1 MANFNI
7 QKVRKLMQTGQ
18 FRKALPM
25 LTKACKAESNNAELL
40 YLLGCS
46 QAQSG
51 LVNESISTLK
61 KCLKLYP
68 GAAQTHF
75 ALAGSY
81 IALGD
86 FKQAENHINESLK
99 LNPSS
104 AEAYVAL
111 ANIRLSEN
119 NVNAANENIN
129 KALKINPDLSDAH
142 LVLGKVSQKNHD
154 FKQSI
159 LHLEKS
165 IKLNPKSEEALY
177 SMGSSLVNLA
187 RTDNKQC
194 LDEAITYFQ
203 KAIRQRAS
211 YTEALTGLALA
222 YDYNGEPDKAINII
236 TPLLEKKIK
245 NATLAV
251 VFSHVCNRN
260 DRCSEAR
267 EYINEILKQDKL
279 STDARKTL
287 YMDSGK
293 MLDKMG
299 LYNEAFEHYKAG
311 NDLDNQEYNNASHI
325 KFVDSLISTFSPAF
339 FEQAPTAKTRDGR
352 PVFIVGMPRSGTSL
366 TEQILCA
373 HSQIFGAGEL
383 SLLDQLISQ
392 VANDFNIKKKFPESF
407 ERLNQDIVNTISEGY
422 LSHLSELSSN
432 AKRITDKMPFNYY
445 FLGVIQI
452 MFPDAH
458 IIHCKRNPMD
468 TCMSIYFQGFSEK
481 HAYASNLYNIGE
493 NYLQYERLMEHWKQV
508 ITLPVYE
515 LNYEDLVSNQGETIR
530 DLLEFCGLEWEED
543 CLNFYQLKRAVNTPS
558 YDQVSKP
565 LYTHSINRWKNY
577 EAHLTDLKNALEPLN

>member
-7 QKVRKLMQTGQ
+7 QKVRKLMQSGQ
-18 FRKALPM
+18 FRKALPI

-51 LVNESISTLK
+51 LVNESITTLK

-75 ALAGSY
+75 ALAGSH
-81 IALGD
+81 IALGEL
-86 FKQAENHINESLK
+86 KQAENHINESLK

-119 NVNAANENIN
+119 NFNASTENIN

-142 LVLGKVSQKNHD
+142 LVLGKISQKNND
-154 FKQSI
+154 FKESV

-165 IKLNPKSEEALY
+165 IKLNPKSEDALY
-177 SMGSSLVNLA
+177 TMGSSLVNLA

-194 LDEAITYFQ
+194 LDDAISYFQ
-203 KAIRQRAS
+203 KAIRQRAN
-211 YTEALTGLALA
+211 YTEALAGLALA

-236 TPLLEKKIK
+236 TPLLEKKTM

-267 EYINEILKQDKL
+267 EYINEILKQEKL
-279 STDARKTL
+279 STEARKTL

-311 NDLDNQEYNNASHI
+311 NDLESNEYNNASHI
-325 KFVDSLISTFSPAF
+325 TFVDNLISTFSTAF
-339 FEQAPTAKTRDGR
+339 FKETPVAQNKDNR
-352 PVFIVGMPRSGTSL
+352 PVFIIGMPRSGTSL

-383 SLLDQLISQ
+383 SLLDQLISK
-392 VANDFNIKKKFPESF
+392 VPNDLNIKKKFPESF
-407 ERLNQDIVNTISEGY
+407 EYLKQDIVNAISEGY

-452 MFPDAH
+452 MFPDAR

-481 HAYASNLYNIGE
+481 HAYASNLHNIGT
-493 NYLQYERLMEHWKQV
+493 NYLQYERLMKHWKQV

-530 DLLEFCGLEWEED
+530 DLLEFCGLDWEED

-577 EAHLTDLKNALEPLN
+577 EAHLGELKNALEELN